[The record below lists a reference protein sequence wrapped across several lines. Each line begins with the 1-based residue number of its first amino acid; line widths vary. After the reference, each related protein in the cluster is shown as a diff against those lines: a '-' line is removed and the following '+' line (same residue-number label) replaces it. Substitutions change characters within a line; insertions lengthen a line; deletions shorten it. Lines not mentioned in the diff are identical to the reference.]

1 MITFYRCV
9 TLLRVALSTEERKI
23 TLTQEGGLWKAV
35 DEQTGVE
42 VRMEDRQEA
51 LKKLDRLVEADDLSD
66 DAFFTAPT
74 FTTGDGDASE
84 NVDEYLNE
92 AG

>member
-1 MITFYRCV
+1 M
-9 TLLRVALSTEERKI
+9 LGRVSNSRFGHKKRKI
-23 TLTQEGGLWKAV
+23 TLTKDGGLWKAV
-35 DEQTGVE
+35 DEETGVE

-51 LKKLDRLVEADDLSD
+51 LTELDRLVEAEDLSD

>member
-1 MITFYRCV
+1 LV
-9 TLLRVALSTEERKI
+9 TKRKI
-23 TLTQEGGLWKAV
+23 TLTKDAGLWKAV
-35 DEQTGVE
+35 DEETGVE

-51 LKKLDRLVEADDLSD
+51 LAELDRLVEAEDLSD

-74 FTTGDGDASE
+74 FTTGDVSE

>member
-1 MITFYRCV
+1 
-9 TLLRVALSTEERKI
+9 
-23 TLTQEGGLWKAV
+23 V
-35 DEQTGVE
+35 DEETGVE
-42 VRMEDRQEA
+42 VRMEDRQDA
-51 LKKLDRLVEADDLSD
+51 LEELDRLVESEDLSD

-84 NVDEYLNE
+84 KVDEYLNE

>member
-1 MITFYRCV
+1 
-9 TLLRVALSTEERKI
+9 LGTEKRKI
-23 TLTQEGGLWKAV
+23 TLTKDGGLWKAV
-35 DEQTGVE
+35 DEETGVE

-51 LKKLDRLVEADDLSD
+51 LTELDRLVEAEDLSD

>member
-1 MITFYRCV
+1 MGTKK
-9 TLLRVALSTEERKI
+9 RKI

-35 DEQTGVE
+35 DEETGVE
-42 VRMEDRQEA
+42 VRMEDRQES
-51 LKKLDRLVEADDLSD
+51 LTELDRFVEAEDLSD
-66 DAFFTAPT
+66 DGFFTAPT

>member
-1 MITFYRCV
+1 
-9 TLLRVALSTEERKI
+9 
-23 TLTQEGGLWKAV
+23 V
-35 DEQTGVE
+35 DEKTGLE

-51 LKKLDRLVEADDLSD
+51 LTELDRIVEADDLSD

-84 NVDEYLNE
+84 NVDEYLNQT
-92 AG
+92 G